1 MLTIDCQRDAVS
13 NHLDAKLLSN
23 TKVGLTEVIIWW
35 YSQKCGWWPS
45 LRTKWGPVLI
55 LKENKA
61 CWILAPSPSTV
72 NKCDQL
78 PHTSALW
85 FPRNDGIHP
94 QTGSS
99 YIFSK
104 QIKTYSVWPIER
116 TVRCSGPSPPIHCAG
131 PNRRFILTEG
141 TGMRSLAVL
150 VKCAPVHH
158 WPSSQLQSA
167 VDSSLACYQNH
178 VTSL

>member
-23 TKVGLTEVIIWW
+23 TKVGLTEVIRWW

-45 LRTKWGPVLI
+45 LRTRWGPVLI

-61 CWILAPSPSTV
+61 CWILAPPPSAPPLWTNV
-72 NKCDQL
+72 TSCLTLL
-78 PHTSALW
+78 PLW
-85 FPRNDGIHP
+85 LPRNNGIHS

-104 QIKTYSVWPIER
+104 QRKMYSVWPIER
-116 TVRCSGPSPPIHCAG
+116 TVRCSDPPIHCAG
-131 PNRRFILTEG
+131 PTRRFILTEG
-141 TGMRSLAVL
+141 TGVRS
-150 VKCAPVHH
+150 
-158 WPSSQLQSA
+158 
-167 VDSSLACYQNH
+167 
-178 VTSL
+178 